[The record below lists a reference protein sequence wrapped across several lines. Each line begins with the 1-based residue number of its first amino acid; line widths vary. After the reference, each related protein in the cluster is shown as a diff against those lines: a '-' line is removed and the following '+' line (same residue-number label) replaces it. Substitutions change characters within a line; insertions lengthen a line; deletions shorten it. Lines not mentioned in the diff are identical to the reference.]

1 MLVFAQN
8 LEVRRIIPTSNN
20 IMRSS
25 RDNVTTAIKLICWGR
40 MLLIKTIFK
49 ILKSL
54 LKLYSSSTAIVCSS
68 KLIVI
73 SSSTAIACNSKLIV
87 IEMDPP
93 ASLSVSVKAS
103 ALLHFRTSPPPPPSP
118 FLIDDSGGEFH
129 AD

>member
-8 LEVRRIIPTSNN
+8 LGVRRIIPTSNN
-20 IMRSS
+20 IMGSS
-25 RDNVTTAIKLICWGR
+25 RENVTTAINLIRWGR

-49 ILKSL
+49 ILKYL
-54 LKLYSSSTAIVCSS
+54 LKLY
-68 KLIVI
+68 

-103 ALLHFRTSPPPPPSP
+103 ALLHFRTSPPPPSSP